1 MSRKYSS
8 VSLETEVVG
17 SLTTTATSI
26 VVANATNL
34 LGGIAAANE
43 TIMRSGVNATAG
55 QYDGF
60 ETLIKAGGSG
70 AVSAGSMLRVMSC
83 R

>member
-34 LGGIAAANE
+34 LGGINPASI
-43 TIMRSGVNATAG
+43 T
-55 QYDGF
+55 
-60 ETLIKAGGSG
+60 
-70 AVSAGSMLRVMSC
+70 
-83 R
+83 